1 MAALWLLSRSSGFEA
16 AALRRQPAAPLI
28 FYFYIVARPGRTISI
43 HTLPVSIFASCLRPC
58 FAPRRAPSFS
68 PLTLRLL
75 PCPSVRLSPRPP
87 PPPPHPPPRPRPGR
101 ARVPARRPTP
111 RPPPRARLPAPRPF
125 PCCAFLRALSAPS
138 PRPPACASLPAS
150 PLPSPRWLSGFSS
163 PPLEN
168 RPAVHCRGGVYNLL
182 IKNASPRWTNR
193 RHALSL
199 SSYKVSPPA
208 SAGAG

>member
-75 PCPSVRLSPRPP
+75 PCPSVRLS
-87 PPPPHPPPRPRPGR
+87 
-101 ARVPARRPTP
+101 P

>member
-1 MAALWLLSRSSGFEA
+1 MEALWLLSRSSGFEV

-87 PPPPHPPPRPRPGR
+87 
-101 ARVPARRPTP
+101 
-111 RPPPRARLPAPRPF
+111 LPAPASPRLAPSRAAPF
-125 PCCAFLRALSAPS
+125 SAPS
-138 PRPPACASLPAS
+138 PRPLRARLPARPSRPLLSRLPAGS
-150 PLPSPRWLSGFSS
+150 PVFLS

-182 IKNASPRWTNR
+182 IKNAAPRWTNR

>member
-1 MAALWLLSRSSGFEA
+1 MAALWLLSRSSGFEV

-87 PPPPHPPPRPRPGR
+87 P
-101 ARVPARRPTP
+101 
-111 RPPPRARLPAPRPF
+111 RARLPAPRPF

-150 PLPSPRWLSGFSS
+150 PLPSPRWLSGFSF

-182 IKNASPRWTNR
+182 IKNAAPRWTNR

>member
-1 MAALWLLSRSSGFEA
+1 MAALWLLSRSSGFEV

-58 FAPRRAPSFS
+58 FAPRRAPSSS

-87 PPPPHPPPRPRPGR
+87 PRRLAPSR
-101 ARVPARRPTP
+101 A
-111 RPPPRARLPAPRPF
+111 APF
-125 PCCAFLRALSAPS
+125 SAPS

-182 IKNASPRWTNR
+182 IKNAAPRWTNR

>member
-1 MAALWLLSRSSGFEA
+1 MAALWLLSRSSGFEV

-87 PPPPHPPPRPRPGR
+87 PR
-101 ARVPARRPTP
+101 ASPLPVL
-111 RPPPRARLPAPRPF
+111 RL
-125 PCCAFLRALSAPS
+125 S

-182 IKNASPRWTNR
+182 IKNAAPRWTNR

>member
-1 MAALWLLSRSSGFEA
+1 MAALWLLSRSSGFEV

-58 FAPRRAPSFS
+58 FAPRPF
-68 PLTLRLL
+68 LL
-75 PCPSVRLSPRPP
+75 PADSPP
-87 PPPPHPPPRPRPGR
+87 PSLSLGSP
-101 ARVPARRPTP
+101 
-111 RPPPRARLPAPRPF
+111 LPAPASPRLAPSRAAPF
-125 PCCAFLRALSAPS
+125 SAPA

-182 IKNASPRWTNR
+182 IKNAAPRWTNR

>member
-1 MAALWLLSRSSGFEA
+1 MAALWLLSRSSGFEV

-43 HTLPVSIFASCLRPC
+43 HTLPVSIFASYLRPC

-87 PPPPHPPPRPRPGR
+87 PRASPLPVLRLSPRP
-101 ARVPARRPTP
+101 
-111 RPPPRARLPAPRPF
+111 
-125 PCCAFLRALSAPS
+125 LRALSAPACLRVPPGLSS
-138 PRPPACASLPAS
+138 PVS
-150 PLPSPRWLSGFSS
+150 PLALRFFF

>member
-1 MAALWLLSRSSGFEA
+1 MAALWLLSRSSGFEV

-87 PPPPHPPPRPRPGR
+87 PRASPLPVLRLSPR
-101 ARVPARRPTP
+101 
-111 RPPPRARLPAPRPF
+111 PPRARLPARPSR
-125 PCCAFLRALSAPS
+125 PLLS
-138 PRPPACASLPAS
+138 RLPAGS
-150 PLPSPRWLSGFSS
+150 PVFL

-168 RPAVHCRGGVYNLL
+168 RPSVHCRGGVYNLL

>member
-1 MAALWLLSRSSGFEA
+1 MAALWLLSRSSGFEV

-68 PLTLRLL
+68 PLTFRLL

-87 PPPPHPPPRPRPGR
+87 PRASPLPVLRLSPRPL
-101 ARVPARRPTP
+101 
-111 RPPPRARLPAPRPF
+111 RARLPARPSR
-125 PCCAFLRALSAPS
+125 PLLS
-138 PRPPACASLPAS
+138 RLPAGS
-150 PLPSPRWLSGFSS
+150 PVFL

-168 RPAVHCRGGVYNLL
+168 RPAVYCRGGVYNLL

>member
-1 MAALWLLSRSSGFEA
+1 MAALWLLSRSSGFEV

-87 PPPPHPPPRPRPGR
+87 PRASPLPVLRLSPRPL
-101 ARVPARRPTP
+101 
-111 RPPPRARLPAPRPF
+111 RARLPARPSR
-125 PCCAFLRALSAPS
+125 PLLS
-138 PRPPACASLPAS
+138 RLPAGS
-150 PLPSPRWLSGFSS
+150 PVFLP

-168 RPAVHCRGGVYNLL
+168 RPSVHCRGGVYNLL

>member
-1 MAALWLLSRSSGFEA
+1 MAALWLLSRSSGFEV

-87 PPPPHPPPRPRPGR
+87 PRASPLPVLRLSPRPL
-101 ARVPARRPTP
+101 
-111 RPPPRARLPAPRPF
+111 RARLPARPSR
-125 PCCAFLRALSAPS
+125 PLLS
-138 PRPPACASLPAS
+138 RLPAGS
-150 PLPSPRWLSGFSS
+150 PVFL

-182 IKNASPRWTNR
+182 IKNAAPRWTNR

>member
-1 MAALWLLSRSSGFEA
+1 VAALWLLSRSSGFEV

-87 PPPPHPPPRPRPGR
+87 PRASPLPVLRLSPRPL
-101 ARVPARRPTP
+101 
-111 RPPPRARLPAPRPF
+111 RARLPARPSR
-125 PCCAFLRALSAPS
+125 PLLS
-138 PRPPACASLPAS
+138 RLPAGS
-150 PLPSPRWLSGFSS
+150 PVFLS

>member
-1 MAALWLLSRSSGFEA
+1 MAALWLLSRSSGFEV

-87 PPPPHPPPRPRPGR
+87 PR
-101 ARVPARRPTP
+101 ASP
-111 RPPPRARLPAPRPF
+111 LPV
-125 PCCAFLRALSAPS
+125 LHLS

>member
-1 MAALWLLSRSSGFEA
+1 MAALWLLSRSSGFEV

-87 PPPPHPPPRPRPGR
+87 PRASPLPVLRLSPRP
-101 ARVPARRPTP
+101 
-111 RPPPRARLPAPRPF
+111 
-125 PCCAFLRALSAPS
+125 LRALSAPACLRVPPGLSS
-138 PRPPACASLPAS
+138 PVS
-150 PLPSPRWLSGFSS
+150 PLALRFFFS

-182 IKNASPRWTNR
+182 IKNAAPRWTNR

>member
-1 MAALWLLSRSSGFEA
+1 MAALWLLSRSSGFEV

-87 PPPPHPPPRPRPGR
+87 PRASPLPVLRLSPRP
-101 ARVPARRPTP
+101 
-111 RPPPRARLPAPRPF
+111 
-125 PCCAFLRALSAPS
+125 LRALSAPACLRVPPGLSS
-138 PRPPACASLPAS
+138 PVS
-150 PLPSPRWLSGFSS
+150 PLALRFFF
-163 PPLEN
+163 PP
-168 RPAVHCRGGVYNLL
+168 PW
-182 IKNASPRWTNR
+182 KT
-193 RHALSL
+193 ALRCT
-199 SSYKVSPPA
+199 
-208 SAGAG
+208 AGAVFTIC

>member
-1 MAALWLLSRSSGFEA
+1 MAALWLLSRSSGFEV

-28 FYFYIVARPGRTISI
+28 FYFYFLYCRSSGPHYLHS
-43 HTLPVSIFASCLRPC
+43 HPPCLH
-58 FAPRRAPSFS
+58 F
-68 PLTLRLL
+68 RLL
-75 PCPSVRLSPRPP
+75 SPPLFR
-87 PPPPHPPPRPRPGR
+87 
-101 ARVPARRPTP
+101 
-111 RPPPRARLPAPRPF
+111 PAPRPF
-125 PCCAFLRALSAPS
+125 LLPADSPPPSLSLRSPLPAPASPRLAPSRAAPFSAPS
-138 PRPPACASLPAS
+138 PRPLRARLPARPSRPLLSRLPAGS
-150 PLPSPRWLSGFSS
+150 PVFL

-182 IKNASPRWTNR
+182 IKNAAPRWTNR

>member
-1 MAALWLLSRSSGFEA
+1 MAALWLLSRSSGFEV

-43 HTLPVSIFASCLRPC
+43 HTLPVSIFASYLRPC

-75 PCPSVRLSPRPP
+75 PCPSVRLSPRLAPS
-87 PPPPHPPPRPRPGR
+87 R
-101 ARVPARRPTP
+101 A
-111 RPPPRARLPAPRPF
+111 APF
-125 PCCAFLRALSAPS
+125 SAPS

-182 IKNASPRWTNR
+182 IKNAAPRWTNR
-193 RHALSL
+193 WHALSL

>member
-1 MAALWLLSRSSGFEA
+1 MAALWLLSRSSGFEV

-87 PPPPHPPPRPRPGR
+87 PRASPLPVLRLSPRPL
-101 ARVPARRPTP
+101 
-111 RPPPRARLPAPRPF
+111 RARLPARPSR
-125 PCCAFLRALSAPS
+125 PLLS
-138 PRPPACASLPAS
+138 RLPAGS
-150 PLPSPRWLSGFSS
+150 PVFL

>member
-1 MAALWLLSRSSGFEA
+1 MAALWLLSRSSGFEV

-75 PCPSVRLSPRPP
+75 PCPSVRLSPRLAPS
-87 PPPPHPPPRPRPGR
+87 R
-101 ARVPARRPTP
+101 A
-111 RPPPRARLPAPRPF
+111 APF
-125 PCCAFLRALSAPS
+125 SAPS

>member
-1 MAALWLLSRSSGFEA
+1 MAALWLLSRSSGFEV

-87 PPPPHPPPRPRPGR
+87 P
-101 ARVPARRPTP
+101 
-111 RPPPRARLPAPRPF
+111 RARLPAPRPF
-125 PCCAFLRALSAPS
+125 PCCAFLRALS
-138 PRPPACASLPAS
+138 AS

-182 IKNASPRWTNR
+182 IKNAAPRWTNR

>member
-1 MAALWLLSRSSGFEA
+1 MAALWLLSRSSGFEV

-28 FYFYIVARPGRTISI
+28 FLYCRSSGPHYLHSHPPCLHFRLLSRP
-43 HTLPVSIFASCLRPC
+43 LFRP
-58 FAPRRAPSFS
+58 APRPF
-68 PLTLRLL
+68 LL
-75 PCPSVRLSPRPP
+75 PAGSPP
-87 PPPPHPPPRPRPGR
+87 PSLSLRSP
-101 ARVPARRPTP
+101 
-111 RPPPRARLPAPRPF
+111 LPAPRPF

-182 IKNASPRWTNR
+182 IKNAAPRWTNR

>member
-1 MAALWLLSRSSGFEA
+1 MAALWLLSRSSGFEV

-87 PPPPHPPPRPRPGR
+87 PRASPLPVLRLSPRPL
-101 ARVPARRPTP
+101 
-111 RPPPRARLPAPRPF
+111 RARLPARPSR
-125 PCCAFLRALSAPS
+125 PLLS
-138 PRPPACASLPAS
+138 RLPAGS
-150 PLPSPRWLSGFSS
+150 PVFLS

>member
-1 MAALWLLSRSSGFEA
+1 MAALWLLSRSSGFEV

-87 PPPPHPPPRPRPGR
+87 
-101 ARVPARRPTP
+101 
-111 RPPPRARLPAPRPF
+111 LPAPASPRLAPSRAAPFSAPSPRP
-125 PCCAFLRALSAPS
+125 LRALSAPACLRVPPGLSS
-138 PRPPACASLPAS
+138 PVS
-150 PLPSPRWLSGFSS
+150 PLALRFFFS

-182 IKNASPRWTNR
+182 IKNAAPRWTNR

>member
-1 MAALWLLSRSSGFEA
+1 MAALWLLSRSSGFEV

-87 PPPPHPPPRPRPGR
+87 PRASPLPVLRLSPRP
-101 ARVPARRPTP
+101 
-111 RPPPRARLPAPRPF
+111 
-125 PCCAFLRALSAPS
+125 LRALSAPACLRVPPGLSS
-138 PRPPACASLPAS
+138 PVS
-150 PLPSPRWLSGFSS
+150 PLALRFFS

>member
-87 PPPPHPPPRPRPGR
+87 PRARLSPRPPL
-101 ARVPARRPTP
+101 PAPASP
-111 RPPPRARLPAPRPF
+111 RPPPRAAPLPVLRLSPRP
-125 PCCAFLRALSAPS
+125 LRTLSAPACLRVPPGLSS
-138 PRPPACASLPAS
+138 PVS
-150 PLPSPRWLSGFSS
+150 PLALRFFF
-163 PPLEN
+163 PP
-168 RPAVHCRGGVYNLL
+168 PGKPPCG
-182 IKNASPRWTNR
+182 
-193 RHALSL
+193 ALQGRCL
-199 SSYKVSPPA
+199 QFVD
-208 SAGAG
+208 

>member
-1 MAALWLLSRSSGFEA
+1 MAALWLLSRSSGFEV

-87 PPPPHPPPRPRPGR
+87 PR
-101 ARVPARRPTP
+101 ASPLPVL
-111 RPPPRARLPAPRPF
+111 RL
-125 PCCAFLRALSAPS
+125 S

>member
-1 MAALWLLSRSSGFEA
+1 MAALWLLSRSSGFEV

-28 FYFYIVARPGRTISI
+28 FLYCRSSGPHYLHSHP
-43 HTLPVSIFASCLRPC
+43 PCLH
-58 FAPRRAPSFS
+58 F
-68 PLTLRLL
+68 RLL
-75 PCPSVRLSPRPP
+75 SPPLFR
-87 PPPPHPPPRPRPGR
+87 
-101 ARVPARRPTP
+101 
-111 RPPPRARLPAPRPF
+111 PAPRPF
-125 PCCAFLRALSAPS
+125 LLPADSPPPSLSLRSPLPAPASPRLAPSRAAPFSAPS

-182 IKNASPRWTNR
+182 IKNAAPRWTNR